1 MEPTEPIDRI
11 EPALPTLR
19 IDPAEKADN
28 NEPAEKA
35 LRADITDPT
44 ERAEAMDPM
53 LFHDQS
59 DIGPG
64 PFPCLPRPRCPRS
77 FYTPVRFAVS
87 PWPGRSDGRG
97 PLVVVQL
104 S

>member
-1 MEPTEPIDRI
+1 M
-11 EPALPTLR
+11 LR

-28 NEPAEKA
+28 SEPAEKT

-44 ERAEAMDPM
+44 ERAEATDPM

-64 PFPCLPRPRCPRS
+64 PFPRLPRTRSPRS
-77 FYTPVRFAVS
+77 SYKPAGLAVS
-87 PWPGRSDGRG
+87 PWRRRADGRG
-97 PLVVVQL
+97 PRVVVQL
-104 S
+104 A